1 MSYFKAVRLYSLVD
15 QDFCIGDDVL
25 LYTAASPCGPW
36 TRQGTMYT
44 CPEHAAYQ
52 QLGYDQVH
60 PYNSKGHPENHF
72 DFKRSR
78 VQCFL
83 YALAGHLAF
92 RWLRG
97 DLDLSHHDC

>member
-1 MSYFKAVRLYSLVD
+1 MPTDEELLREFYAGDAQALELLFRRYHVSLGGLLHLCVADKEVVRALLVELYAEV
-15 QDFCIGDDVL
+15 
-25 LYTAASPCGPW
+25 
-36 TRQGTMYT
+36 
-44 CPEHAAYQ
+44 
-52 QLGYDQVH
+52 
-60 PYNSKGHPENHF
+60 YNSKGHPENHF